1 MENFRRLLS
10 YNWAY
15 HVKKAN
21 MQIQENK
28 IQANDIIEAFLKDG
42 KIIDLDSLREL
53 SGNDLDFIAEILGM
67 FTATA
72 NEQVQEMKELLKAG
86 NMAGLSSVAHK
97 FKSSV
102 SILGNSRLYEL
113 VNELEYRA
121 KNNGNHHE
129 ISENLELLST
139 IVERVY
145 VEIANTAL
153 AA

>member
-1 MENFRRLLS
+1 MVSFVQLCIRLKR
-10 YNWAY
+10 
-15 HVKKAN
+15 VI
-21 MQIQENK
+21 MQIQENN
-28 IQANDIIEAFLKDG
+28 IQSTGNLEIFFKDG

-86 NMAGLSSVAHK
+86 NFTGLSGVAHK

-102 SILGNSRLYEL
+102 SILGNSRLYDL
-113 VNELEYRA
+113 VNDIEYRA
-121 KNNGNHHE
+121 KNSGNREE
-129 ISENLELLST
+129 ISEKLALLAV
-139 IVERVY
+139 IVDRVY
-145 VEIANTAL
+145 EEIANTAL